1 MLNLVFSYFYGKQ
14 NNKLNLDK
22 VKQENKVYNT
32 WTMWLELNK
41 KSCGM
46 NQTLSA
52 KSVICI
58 RLGVINL
65 VATGSAFAET
75 EALLKVA
82 SSSLHEAGNCCR

>member
-1 MLNLVFSYFYGKQ
+1 
-14 NNKLNLDK
+14 
-22 VKQENKVYNT
+22 
-32 WTMWLELNK
+32 
-41 KSCGM
+41 M

>member
-1 MLNLVFSYFYGKQ
+1 
-14 NNKLNLDK
+14 
-22 VKQENKVYNT
+22 
-32 WTMWLELNK
+32 MWLELNK

-58 RLGVINL
+58 RLGVTNL

-82 SSSLHEAGNCCR
+82 SSSLHEAGIVAVDVIAQMLILKGKLLAAAGAKCI